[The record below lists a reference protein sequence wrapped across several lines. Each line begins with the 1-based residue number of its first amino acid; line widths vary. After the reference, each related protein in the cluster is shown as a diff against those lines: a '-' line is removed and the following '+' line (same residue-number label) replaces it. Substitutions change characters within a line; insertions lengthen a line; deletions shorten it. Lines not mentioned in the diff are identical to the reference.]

1 MKAPTLQDAIWLLLF
16 RERNAELVL
25 CLHRHS
31 PGMMCRTN
39 TMQRS
44 NFNNAVEHKEN
55 LHAHTHIHKYRHIY
69 SNMLLLRK
77 DLVDKHYAWPKRHA
91 LRAIQY
97 LNQFLQSCIHQFETA
112 KKRLLKPV
120 TCTG

>member
-25 CLHRHS
+25 CLHGHS

-55 LHAHTHIHKYRHIY
+55 LHAHTHIFTNTDTYIVICY
-69 SNMLLLRK
+69 
-77 DLVDKHYAWPKRHA
+77 Y
-91 LRAIQY
+91 
-97 LNQFLQSCIHQFETA
+97 
-112 KKRLLKPV
+112 
-120 TCTG
+120 